1 MIPEV
6 CAPSKTVKKYSCYND
21 DDLQKLKQKYNKT
34 YRKKIRAKSPYL
46 IWKGLHRLKC
56 PTESCFSTKLN
67 MHTTRFAPKSPR
79 EWIKKPTAWLSSDDI
94 TKVLRQYE
102 VAYPEFKYIGP
113 SPSDFYFRE
122 NGTCVWE
129 ELCKF
134 NVHEISKTK
143 KKVGIVF
150 NLDIHSGGGTH
161 WIGIFMD
168 LTSKKMYYF
177 DSTGSSIHSEPH
189 IHKFY
194 EKVKE
199 QDPSYLLIENKVE
212 HQKGNTECGM
222 YTLFFI
228 IVMLQS
234 GKFSYFQKNVFPDKS
249 MVTLR
254 KKLFNK

>member
-1 MIPEV
+1 
-6 CAPSKTVKKYSCYND
+6 
-21 DDLQKLKQKYNKT
+21 
-34 YRKKIRAKSPYL
+34 
-46 IWKGLHRLKC
+46 
-56 PTESCFSTKLN
+56 
-67 MHTTRFAPKSPR
+67 
-79 EWIKKPTAWLSSDDI
+79 
-94 TKVLRQYE
+94 
-102 VAYPEFKYIGP
+102 
-113 SPSDFYFRE
+113 
-122 NGTCVWE
+122 
-129 ELCKF
+129 
-134 NVHEISKTK
+134 
-143 KKVGIVF
+143 
-150 NLDIHSGGGTH
+150 
-161 WIGIFMD
+161 
-168 LTSKKMYYF
+168 MYYF